1 MKLGGMILISL
12 EDMKESCAVI
22 RGFSFFFPFAYEREG
37 KRDRGERKQKKMRGG
52 WRETDNRTYCGRNM
66 ETASRVRLG
75 AGSLGV
81 R

>member
-12 EDMKESCAVI
+12 EGMKESCAVI
-22 RGFSFFFPFAYEREG
+22 RGFSFFFVQEGGEKRQRRE
-37 KRDRGERKQKKMRGG
+37 KTKEMRGR

-66 ETASRVRLG
+66 ETASRVRLS
-75 AGSLGV
+75 AGSLSI